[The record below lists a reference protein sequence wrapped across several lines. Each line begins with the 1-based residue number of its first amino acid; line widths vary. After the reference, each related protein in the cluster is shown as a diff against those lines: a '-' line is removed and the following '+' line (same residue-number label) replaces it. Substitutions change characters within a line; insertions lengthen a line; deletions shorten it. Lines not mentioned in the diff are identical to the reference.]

1 MKLKKLFA
9 GVVAAAMIATMSFPA
24 FAALNATTTDGVD
37 VGGEVSITKTYF
49 GTGFGEETV
58 KLVIDNGGKPTDII
72 HSSMTAAEIAAAK
85 NSMTISIASDQENG
99 ITVNDTT
106 GEGTFKVKLP
116 DYSRVGTY
124 IYKIHEDKGNTA
136 GMTYDEAQ
144 RWLVVHVINNM
155 NGDNYGTGLTCKV
168 GMFTSD
174 PTNLSGDDLK
184 AVKSGGF
191 TNTYKNGNFT
201 VEKKVKGNMADRDK
215 VFNFRVTFTGIEH
228 MNGKIKV
235 GDDEIALTAVDNNTA
250 TYDFVLTH
258 DQSIKFS
265 NIPYGVTATVNE
277 LHVDENGNK
286 TVIANAPGAKNDV
299 YDVTYVD
306 NQSVTIGMI
315 KADNKVVDNTD
326 LTAHI
331 TNTSSEHVDTGVIL
345 DNAPYIL
352 MLTVVAAGAM
362 TLVIKKR
369 REEE

>member
-24 FAALNATTTDGVD
+24 FATLNATTTDGVD
-37 VGGEVSITKTYF
+37 VGGEVSITKTYV
-49 GTGFGEETV
+49 GTGFGHETV
-58 KLVIDNGGKPTDII
+58 KLVIDNDGKPTDII
-72 HSSMTAAEIAAAK
+72 HSSMTADEIATAK
-85 NSMTISIASDQENG
+85 NNMTISIPSGQENG
-99 ITVNDTT
+99 ITVNDTDGT
-106 GEGTFKVKLP
+106 GTLKVKLP
-116 DYSRVGTY
+116 SYTRVGTY

-174 PTNLSGDDLK
+174 PTNLSGDDLR

-191 TNTYKNGNFT
+191 TNTYENGKFT

-215 VFNFRVTFTGIEH
+215 VFNFRVTFTGIDH
-228 MNGKIKV
+228 MTGKIKAN
-235 GDDEIALTAVDNNTA
+235 GTEITLTDG
-250 TYDFVLTH
+250 TYDFTLKH
-258 DQSIKFS
+258 DQSCEFT
-265 NIPYGVTATVNE
+265 NIPFGVTATVNE

-286 TVIANAPGAKNDV
+286 TVIANTAGAKNDV

-306 NQSVTIGMI
+306 NQSVTIGTI
-315 KADNKVVDNTD
+315 KVDDEVVDNTN

-331 TNTSSEHVDTGVIL
+331 TNTSTENVDTGVIL

-352 MLTVVAAGAM
+352 MLAVVAGGAM

>member
-72 HSSMTAAEIAAAK
+72 HSSMTAAEIVAAK
-85 NSMTISIASDQENG
+85 NSMTISIASGQENG

-136 GMTYDEAQ
+136 GMTYDEAP

-155 NGDNYGTGLTCKV
+155 DGDNYKTGLTCKV

-174 PTNLSGDDLK
+174 PTNMTEQQL
-184 AVKSGGF
+184 AAAKSGGF
-191 TNTYKNGNFT
+191 TNTYENGKFT
-201 VEKKVKGNMADRDK
+201 VEKTVKGNMADRDK

-228 MNGKIKV
+228 MNGKIKAD
-235 GDDEIALTAVDNNTA
+235 GRDIALDNG
-250 TYDFVLTH
+250 TYDFTLKHGDSCEFT
-258 DQSIKFS
+258 
-265 NIPYGVTATVNE
+265 NIPFGVTATVNE

-286 TVIANAPGAKNDV
+286 TVIANAAGAKNDV

-306 NQSVTIGMI
+306 NQSVTIGTI
-315 KADNKVVDNTD
+315 KADDEVVDNTNR
-326 LTAHI
+326 TAHI
-331 TNTSSEHVDTGVIL
+331 TNTSTENVDTGVIL

-352 MLTVVAAGAM
+352 MLAVVAAGAM